1 MERAVGPLSDAEAEF
16 RLYQARKYVPELD
29 GVRAL
34 AVIGVIGS
42 HMALNSGWHW
52 LSGGLGVY
60 VFFVLSGYLIT
71 TLALREE
78 RALGHL
84 SYKAFYVRRT
94 LRIFPLYYAAV
105 LVYCGLLFLT
115 TWGRATQAAFADALP
130 YYLTYLQEVPYVFHT
145 IVGGRPS
152 PFDHSWSLGIEEKYY
167 LVWPVLAF
175 GLWACQPVLRLRGT
189 VVLLVL
195 FAATQSIGRLSPV
208 IDAWRPE
215 LILYPYSHILW
226 GCLLAILLDDPKWF
240 ARLRW
245 LGSPLGMVLC
255 LAAFVAAQVAYEPLA
270 EWRADD
276 PDRFRFREL
285 MILHGLATTALMGSV
300 LTSDGPVQWVLRM
313 RPLVFLGKVSY
324 GMYLFH
330 GLGTSAAQRVMR
342 PFPEL
347 AWVTFA
353 LAVLAT
359 VAIAY
364 GFALVIERPGIR
376 IGRRWS
382 DAILRRQAARL
393 AAAEP
398 DVAPATRCGE
408 VSTAIRHG

>member
-1 MERAVGPLSDAEAEF
+1 MTERAVTPLSDAQAEF
-16 RLYQARKYVPELD
+16 HLYRARKYVPELD

-34 AVIGVIGS
+34 SVIGVIGS
-42 HMALNSGWHW
+42 HMAINSGWHW

-78 RALGHL
+78 RAIGHL

-94 LRIFPLYYAAV
+94 LRIFPLYYVAV
-105 LVYCGLLFLT
+105 LVYCGLLFAT
-115 TWGRATQAAFADALP
+115 NWGHETRQTFADALP
-130 YYLTYLQEVPYVFHT
+130 YYLTYLQEIPYTFDT

-152 PFDHSWSLGIEEKYY
+152 PFGHSWSLGIEEKYY

-175 GLWACQPVLRLRGT
+175 GLWAGRPLTRLRGT

-195 FAATQSIGRLSPV
+195 FAAAQSIGRLSPA

-245 LGSPLGMVLC
+245 LGSPLGMLVC
-255 LAAFVAAQVAYEPLA
+255 LAAFLAAQVAYEP
-270 EWRADD
+270 
-276 PDRFRFREL
+276 FSGTFREV
-285 MILHGLATTALMGSV
+285 MILHGLATTALMGSI
-300 LTSDGPVQWVLRM
+300 LTSDGPVQWALRA

-330 GLGTSAAQRVMR
+330 GLGTSAAQKVTRGH
-342 PFPEL
+342 PEL
-347 AWVTFA
+347 AWVTYA

-359 VAIAY
+359 TAIAY
-364 GFALVIERPGIR
+364 VCAVFVERPGIR

-382 DAILRRQAARL
+382 DAILRRKEAKAVAGPM

-398 DVAPATRCGE
+398 VAVPRSALESRL
-408 VSTAIRHG
+408 

>member
-1 MERAVGPLSDAEAEF
+1 MERAVGPVSDSEAEF

-52 LSGGLGVY
+52 MSGGLGVY

-78 RALGHL
+78 RANGGL

-115 TWGRATQAAFADALP
+115 GWGQATREAFADALP
-130 YYLTYLQEVPYVFHT
+130 YYLTYMQELPYVFHT

-152 PFDHSWSLGIEEKYY
+152 PFGHAWSLGIEEKYY

-175 GLWACQPVLRLRGT
+175 GLWAFQPVTRLRGT
-189 VVLLVL
+189 VILLVL
-195 FAATQSIGRLSPV
+195 FMATQSIGRLSPA
-208 IDAWRPE
+208 IDAWKPE
-215 LILYPYSHILW
+215 LLLYPYSHILW
-226 GCLLAILLDDPKWF
+226 GCLLAILLDDAKWY

-245 LGSPLGMVLC
+245 LGSPVAMVLC
-255 LAAFVAAQVAYEPLA
+255 LAAFVAAQVAYAPLA
-270 EWRADD
+270 EWYPDD
-276 PDRFRFREL
+276 PDRWRFREL
-285 MILHGLATTALMGSV
+285 MILHGLATTLLLGSI
-300 LTSDGPVQWVLRM
+300 LTADGPVQWVLRT
-313 RPLVFLGKVSY
+313 RPLVFVGKISY

-342 PFPEL
+342 PYPEL
-347 AWVTFA
+347 AWVTYG

-359 VAIAY
+359 MAIAY
-364 GFALVIERPGIR
+364 GFAVVLERPGVR
-376 IGRRWS
+376 LGRRWS
-382 DAILRRQAARL
+382 DAILRRQAARP
-393 AAAEP
+393 AEP
-398 DVAPATRCGE
+398 AAVVVPAPTGVATT
-408 VSTAIRHG
+408 V

>member
-1 MERAVGPLSDAEAEF
+1 
-16 RLYQARKYVPELD
+16 
-29 GVRAL
+29 
-34 AVIGVIGS
+34 
-42 HMALNSGWHW
+42 MAINSGWHW

-78 RALGHL
+78 RATGQL

-115 TWGRATQAAFADALP
+115 NWGHETYGAFRDALP
-130 YYLTYLQEVPYVFHT
+130 YYLTYMQEVPYTFHT

-152 PFDHSWSLGIEEKYY
+152 PFGHTWSLGIEEKYY

-175 GLWACQPVLRLRGT
+175 GLWACQPVRRLRGT
-189 VVLLVL
+189 IVLLIL
-195 FAATQSIGRLSPV
+195 FAATQSIGRLSPA

-226 GCLLAILLDDPKWF
+226 GCLLAILLDEPRWF

-245 LGSPLGMVLC
+245 LGSPVGMVLSL
-255 LAAFVAAQVAYEPLA
+255 LAFFAAQLAYQPLA
-270 EWRADD
+270 EWV
-276 PDRFRFREL
+276 PNEPGRFQLGEL
-285 MILHGLATTALMGSV
+285 MIFHGLATTALLGSI
-300 LTSDGPVQWVLRM
+300 LTSDGPVQWFLR
-313 RPLVFLGKVSY
+313 RQPLVFLGKISY

-342 PFPEL
+342 GHPEL
-347 AWVTFA
+347 AWLTYA
-353 LAVLAT
+353 LAIAAT
-359 VAIAY
+359 AAIAY
-364 GFALVIERPGIR
+364 GFAIVIERPGLR
-376 IGRRWS
+376 LGRRWS
-382 DAILRRQAARL
+382 DAILKRQAKEKPAEVVVVKEVEPTP
-393 AAAEP
+393 AA
-398 DVAPATRCGE
+398 VRC
-408 VSTAIRHG
+408 

>member
-1 MERAVGPLSDAEAEF
+1 MERAVGPLSDSEAEF

-42 HMALNSGWHW
+42 HMALHSGWHW

-78 RALGHL
+78 RARGRL
-84 SYKAFYVRRT
+84 SYRAFYVRRT

-105 LVYCGLLFLT
+105 LVYCGLLLLT
-115 TWGRATQAAFADALP
+115 TWGRDTRAAFFDALP
-130 YYLTYLQEVPYVFHT
+130 YYLTYMQEVPYTFHT

-152 PFDHSWSLGIEEKYY
+152 PFGHSWSLGIEEKYY

-195 FAATQSIGRLSPV
+195 FAATQSIGRLSPA
-208 IDAWRPE
+208 IDAWKPE

-226 GCLLAILLDDPKWF
+226 GCLLAVLLDDPKWY

-245 LGSPLGMVLC
+245 LGSPLGMALC
-255 LAAFVAAQVAYEPLA
+255 LAAFFAAQVAYEPLA
-270 EWRADD
+270 EWRLDD

-285 MILHGLATTALMGSV
+285 MILHGLATTLLMGSI
-300 LTSDGPVQWVLRM
+300 LTSDGPVQWVLRT
-313 RPLVFLGKVSY
+313 RPLVFVGKLSY

-330 GLGTSAAQRVMR
+330 GLGTSAVQRVMR

-353 LAVLAT
+353 LAVVAT
-359 VAIAY
+359 MAIAY

-382 DAILRRQAARL
+382 DAILRREAARP
-393 AAAEP
+393 AEP
-398 DVAPATRCGE
+398 AAVAAPEASGAASAVRC
-408 VSTAIRHG
+408 

>member
-1 MERAVGPLSDAEAEF
+1 MERALAPLSDAQAEF
-16 RLYQARKYVPELD
+16 HLYRARKYVPELD

-34 AVIGVIGS
+34 SVIGVIGS
-42 HMALNSGWHW
+42 HMAINSGWHW

-78 RALGHL
+78 RAIGHL

-94 LRIFPLYYAAV
+94 LRIFPLYYVAV
-105 LVYCGLLFLT
+105 LVYCGLLFGT
-115 TWGRATQAAFADALP
+115 NWGHETRQTFADALP
-130 YYLTYLQEVPYVFHT
+130 YYLTYMQEIPYTFHT

-152 PFDHSWSLGIEEKYY
+152 PFGHSWSLGIEEKYY

-175 GLWACQPVLRLRGT
+175 GLWAGRPLTRLRGT

-195 FAATQSIGRLSPV
+195 FAATQSIGRLSPA

-245 LGSPLGMVLC
+245 LGSPVGMVLC
-255 LAAFVAAQVAYEPLA
+255 LAAFFAAQVAYEP
-270 EWRADD
+270 
-276 PDRFRFREL
+276 FSKTFREL
-285 MILHGLATTALMGSV
+285 MILHGLATTALLGSI
-300 LTSDGPVQWVLRM
+300 LTSDGPVQWVLRA
-313 RPLVFLGKVSY
+313 RPLVFLGKISY

-330 GLGTSAAQRVMR
+330 GLGTSAAQRLMR
-342 PFPEL
+342 GHPEL
-347 AWVTFA
+347 AWVTYA
-353 LAVLAT
+353 LAILATAAVAYGLAVL
-359 VAIAY
+359 V
-364 GFALVIERPGIR
+364 ERPGLR
-376 IGRRWS
+376 LGRRWS
-382 DAILRRQAARL
+382 DAILRR
-393 AAAEP
+393 AEKTRP
-398 DVAPATRCGE
+398 EKQDDIFVVATGTPKE
-408 VSTAIRHG
+408 MSSLS